1 MLHQRLPRPRHRGVS
16 GWCQSSIQFAH
27 GPCWHCWP
35 WSMALE
41 MALSSHFFTGFH
53 WAQGAERCGFCAP
66 NDSMISMRQVWCQV
80 TQDLYT
86 FFMLTYLYSTIYS
99 SLFIYIYILFIRPMV
114 YNRRLHF
121 WRGNRGEFGWQIL
134 RGHLGHGYP
143 RTLDT
148 GDAGKGGQMQ
158 ICAAQAV
165 TCQVSWFSLAAHPA
179 DHPDHWATEKDPQ
192 RK

>member
-1 MLHQRLPRPRHRGVS
+1 MLTFLTMKHGTGNGFVEPFLHRLPLGPRGRKVRVLCSQWLNDLNATGLM
-16 GWCQSSIQFAH
+16 SSDTRSIYFLHAY
-27 GPCWHCWP
+27 
-35 WSMALE
+35 
-41 MALSSHFFTGFH
+41 
-53 WAQGAERCGFCAP
+53 
-66 NDSMISMRQVWCQV
+66 ISL
-80 TQDLYT
+80 LY
-86 FFMLTYLYSTIYS
+86 YI
-99 SLFIYIYILFIRPMV
+99 FIYIYTLFIRPMV